1 MINYHRFKDIDF
13 TKWDHCID
21 NALNGLPYAYSWYLN
36 IAAEE
41 QWDALVIDDYKAVFP
56 LPFKNRIV
64 YKQIYQPF
72 YMQQLGLFY
81 TNAELANQLHYCIEQ
96 IPSSFRKMMLHL
108 NTGNIMQNSF
118 VKVKQR
124 ITHHIQLDTTYE
136 QISAAYSENNRR
148 NIKKANK
155 NKLSLITLNTANEL
169 IAYRKK
175 YLASEFAGIQTDAD
189 TERLKRILEKALSL
203 NKGFIKGVIDQQ
215 EQLLA
220 VAFFM
225 KSNGFLIYLSAVSS
239 DEGKE
244 QQAMNYLIDQM
255 LMQHAGTKL
264 IFDFEGSMIPGL
276 ARYYKGFGGIE
287 TSFPV
292 IIR

>member
-13 TKWDHCID
+13 AKWDHCID

-108 NTGNIMQNSF
+108 NTGNIMQN
-118 VKVKQR
+118 
-124 ITHHIQLDTTYE
+124 
-136 QISAAYSENNRR
+136 
-148 NIKKANK
+148 
-155 NKLSLITLNTANEL
+155 
-169 IAYRKK
+169 
-175 YLASEFAGIQTDAD
+175 
-189 TERLKRILEKALSL
+189 
-203 NKGFIKGVIDQQ
+203 
-215 EQLLA
+215 
-220 VAFFM
+220 
-225 KSNGFLIYLSAVSS
+225 
-239 DEGKE
+239 
-244 QQAMNYLIDQM
+244 
-255 LMQHAGTKL
+255 
-264 IFDFEGSMIPGL
+264 
-276 ARYYKGFGGIE
+276 
-287 TSFPV
+287 
-292 IIR
+292 